1 MLITQYTR
9 VEQPFAEVKISFPP
23 EFKTGD
29 YVPGPR

>member
-1 MLITQYTR
+1 MLITQYTK

-29 YVPGPR
+29 WVPAKK